1 MGKII
6 GIDLGTTNSCVA
18 VMEGGKPVVIAN
30 AEGLRTTP
38 SVVAFSKTGERLVG
52 DPAKRQAVTNA
63 DKTISSIKRHMGT
76 DYKVEIDGK
85 KYTPQEISAMILQK
99 LKSDAENYLGEKVTE
114 AVITVPAYFNDA
126 QRQATKDAGKIP
138 GGFVKRIRDKKDT
151 RCIRLSLTKKG
162 EDYARWCGID
172 YDMFFTTMLES
183 FSAEER
189 GEALACIKAM
199 EGSLD
204 ALRSRLES

>member
-1 MGKII
+1 LCQRINNNQQKIVCQHLKASAGVSI
-6 GIDLGTTNSCVA
+6 
-18 VMEGGKPVVIAN
+18 
-30 AEGLRTTP
+30 R
-38 SVVAFSKTGERLVG
+38 RLE
-52 DPAKRQAVTNA
+52 T
-63 DKTISSIKRHMGT
+63 
-76 DYKVEIDGK
+76 
-85 KYTPQEISAMILQK
+85 
-99 LKSDAENYLGEKVTE
+99 
-114 AVITVPAYFNDA
+114 
-126 QRQATKDAGKIP
+126 

-162 EDYARWCGID
+162 EDYARWCSID

>member
-1 MGKII
+1 MLTYI
-6 GIDLGTTNSCVA
+6 V
-18 VMEGGKPVVIAN
+18 
-30 AEGLRTTP
+30 
-38 SVVAFSKTGERLVG
+38 
-52 DPAKRQAVTNA
+52 
-63 DKTISSIKRHMGT
+63 
-76 DYKVEIDGK
+76 
-85 KYTPQEISAMILQK
+85 
-99 LKSDAENYLGEKVTE
+99 E
-114 AVITVPAYFNDA
+114 AVVFLIEMLTYYFLLVIIYPLA
-126 QRQATKDAGKIP
+126 QSVKPLKGYDQYKWNQYLAKNFGEAFLTLQDTYNICMQLLLGKYGLYPGQPQVLFALSKLGAPTQNELAAHLGIGKASAGVSIRRLET

-162 EDYARWCGID
+162 EDYARWCSID

>member
-1 MGKII
+1 
-6 GIDLGTTNSCVA
+6 
-18 VMEGGKPVVIAN
+18 MESFDEIVVEEEKPAADETMVV
-30 AEGLRTTP
+30 LSR
-38 SVVAFSKTGERLVG
+38 
-52 DPAKRQAVTNA
+52 
-63 DKTISSIKRHMGT
+63 
-76 DYKVEIDGK
+76 
-85 KYTPQEISAMILQK
+85 
-99 LKSDAENYLGEKVTE
+99 
-114 AVITVPAYFNDA
+114 
-126 QRQATKDAGKIP
+126 

-162 EDYARWCGID
+162 EDYARWCSID

>member
-1 MGKII
+1 MLTYI
-6 GIDLGTTNSCVA
+6 V
-18 VMEGGKPVVIAN
+18 
-30 AEGLRTTP
+30 
-38 SVVAFSKTGERLVG
+38 
-52 DPAKRQAVTNA
+52 
-63 DKTISSIKRHMGT
+63 
-76 DYKVEIDGK
+76 
-85 KYTPQEISAMILQK
+85 
-99 LKSDAENYLGEKVTE
+99 E
-114 AVITVPAYFNDA
+114 AVVFLIEMLTYYFLLVIIYPLA
-126 QRQATKDAGKIP
+126 QSVKPLKGYDQYKWNQYLAKNLPLTLARPSSPFSTPICMQLLLGKYGLYPGQPQVLFALSKLGAPTQNELAAHLGIGKASAGVSIRRLET

-162 EDYARWCGID
+162 EDYARWCSID

>member
-1 MGKII
+1 MLCSYCYDNRTLPCDACEEIHFDANMTGIYII
-6 GIDLGTTNSCVA
+6 PKLSQTDFKEYKSIN
-18 VMEGGKPVVIAN
+18 KPI
-30 AEGLRTTP
+30 R
-38 SVVAFSKTGERLVG
+38 K
-52 DPAKRQAVTNA
+52 
-63 DKTISSIKRHMGT
+63 
-76 DYKVEIDGK
+76 
-85 KYTPQEISAMILQK
+85 
-99 LKSDAENYLGEKVTE
+99 
-114 AVITVPAYFNDA
+114 
-126 QRQATKDAGKIP
+126 KDAMQLLLGKYSLYPGQPQVLFALSKLGAPTQNELAAHLGIGKASAGVSIRRLET
-138 GGFVKRIRDKKDT
+138 GGFVKRVRDKKDT

-162 EDYARWCGID
+162 EDYARWCSID